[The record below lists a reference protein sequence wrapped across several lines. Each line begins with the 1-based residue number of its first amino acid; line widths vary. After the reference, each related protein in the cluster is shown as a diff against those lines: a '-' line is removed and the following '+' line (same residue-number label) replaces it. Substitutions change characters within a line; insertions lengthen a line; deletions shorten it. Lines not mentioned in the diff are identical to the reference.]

1 MVSPITHGAL
11 NFDRSRKYKNR
22 GMEIGKTPIK
32 NDNRTEWNPIYD
44 VDRTK
49 WRLLVINPFT
59 PRSNL

>member
-32 NDNRTEWNPIYD
+32 NDNRTEWIPIHD

-49 WRLLVINPFT
+49 WSPIC
-59 PRSNL
+59 SISD